1 MKQIERHRLKEND
14 LARSLVGLNRAVEG
28 RGNLVAKIAIGVLVL
43 VVAGIG
49 FNVFRQRGESRGQ
62 QLLADAMVALNARV
76 VPASAA
82 GPEGEPAA
90 AQIGAT
96 GAFSTE
102 EAKLTAAIPK
112 LQAAADGAP
121 GTAAGITAR
130 YYLGGALSAVG
141 RHDEAI
147 KAFEDVTSRA
157 GADTLYGRMA
167 RMGRADAQMR
177 AGQVDAA
184 IAGWKELMA
193 QQSNE
198 LPADALLVE
207 LARAYRVKGDSAE
220 AKKALTQLVDDHPN
234 SPYAPEARA
243 DLQGLSGS

>member
-1 MKQIERHRLKEND
+1 MKQSERHKLKENE
-14 LARSLVGLNRAVEG
+14 LARSLAGLNRAVEG
-28 RGNLVAKIAIGVLVL
+28 RGNVMAKVAVGVLVL

-76 VPASAA
+76 VPATAA

-121 GTAAGITAR
+121 GTTAGITAR
-130 YYLGGALSAVG
+130 YYLGGALAAVG
-141 RHDEAI
+141 RHAEAI

-167 RMGRADAQMR
+167 RMGRADAQVR

-193 QQSNE
+193 QNTD
-198 LPADALLVE
+198 LPADALLIE
-207 LARAYRVKGDSAE
+207 LARAYRLKGDSAE
-220 AKKALTQLVDDHPN
+220 AKKALTQLVDEHPN
-234 SPYAPEARA
+234 SPYAPEART

>member
-1 MKQIERHRLKEND
+1 MKQIERHKLKENE
-14 LARSLVGLNRAVEG
+14 LARTLAGLNRAVEG
-28 RGNLVAKIAIGVLVL
+28 RGNVAAKVALGVLVL
-43 VVAGIG
+43 VLVALG
-49 FNVFRQRGESRGQ
+49 FSMFRQRGESRGQ
-62 QLLADAMVALNARV
+62 ELLADAMVALNARV

-102 EAKLTAAIPK
+102 QAKLTAAIPK

-121 GTAAGITAR
+121 GTTAGITAR
-130 YYLGGALSAVG
+130 YYLGGALAAVG

-167 RMGRADAQMR
+167 RMGRADAQLR

-184 IAGWKELMA
+184 IAGWKDLMA
-193 QQSNE
+193 QQGDE
-198 LPADALLVE
+198 LPADALLLE
-207 LARAYRVKGDSAE
+207 LARAYRLKGDSAE
-220 AKKALTQLVDDHPN
+220 AKKTLTQLVDDHPN